1 MTPTMADRDPT
12 SRPVGP
18 WALLAL
24 GINGIVG
31 VGIFFLPADVARQAP
46 GWASV
51 LVFAATAIALLPVA
65 LTFAALG
72 TRFTEDGG
80 PVVFARAAFGERAS
94 FAVGWVAYVSAIS
107 SASAVMVGLVSAVG
121 PGMGITGARPQGLAA
136 FCLATLLA
144 GICALGLKLS
154 ARTWTGLT
162 VLKLLPLL
170 ALAVVF
176 ALAAAS
182 SSGTAPAAPAAPAAR
197 DWLAAALTAVFAY
210 QGFEIVPVIAGQAR
224 SPERSV
230 PWATMGSLLFSAVL
244 YVVLQAAC
252 VYTLPNLS
260 ASGAPLA
267 EAAGVLGGPV
277 LSGMLAAGTSV
288 SALGIAF
295 GMTVTTPHYLATL
308 ARGGGLGWDLDRLD
322 ARHVPLRSLTV
333 TWVLVSVLVQAGS
346 RSELFAL
353 SSVAVLA
360 QFVVTA
366 VALAALA
373 WRKERGLTRAHL
385 ALALPAAVVGTALAS
400 GASRREALVAGAA
413 LLLGVVLRFLSP
425 RVAGPT
431 QPRT

>member
-1 MTPTMADRDPT
+1 MAERDPA

-18 WALLAL
+18 LALLAL

-51 LVFAATAIALLPVA
+51 FVFAATAIALLPVA

-94 FAVGWVAYVSAIS
+94 FAVGWIAYVSAIS
-107 SASAVMVGLVSAVG
+107 SSSAVMVGLVSAAG

-136 FCLATLLA
+136 FGLATLLA

-162 VLKLLPLL
+162 ILKLLPLL
-170 ALAVVF
+170 ALAMVF

-182 SSGTAPAAPAAPAAR
+182 ASGTAAPAAPAAPT
-197 DWLAAALTAVFAY
+197 WLAAALTAVFAY

-224 SPERSV
+224 SPARSV
-230 PWATMGSLLFSAVL
+230 PWATIGSLVLSALL

-252 VYTLPNLS
+252 VFALPNLP

-277 LSGMLAAGTSV
+277 LSGLLAAGTSI

-295 GMTVTTPHYLATL
+295 GMTVTTPHYLASL
-308 ARGGGLGWDLDRLD
+308 ARGGGLGWGLDRLD
-322 ARHVPLRSLTV
+322 PRHVPLRALGV
-333 TWVLVSVLVQAGS
+333 TWLLVSVLVQAGS
-346 RSELFAL
+346 RNELFAL

-366 VALAALA
+366 FALGALA

-400 GASRREALVAGAA
+400 GASRREAVVAGAA
-413 LLLGVVLRFLSP
+413 LLLGVLLRVLSP
-425 RVAGPT
+425 RPT
-431 QPRT
+431 SAPQPRT